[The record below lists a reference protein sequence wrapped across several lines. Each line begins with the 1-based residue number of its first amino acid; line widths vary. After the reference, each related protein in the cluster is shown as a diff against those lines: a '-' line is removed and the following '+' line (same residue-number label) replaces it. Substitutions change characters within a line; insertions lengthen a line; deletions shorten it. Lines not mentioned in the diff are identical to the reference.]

1 MEGKHFTVAN
11 RFTGNNKLMEGS
23 NFMAAS
29 KFTEEIYKMSELLI
43 EPKPILPINRLYLLT
58 TTVMDTQMMLHM
70 DQEPNRLKSLELL
83 LL

>member
-1 MEGKHFTVAN
+1 MEGKHFTMAN
-11 RFTGNNKLMEGS
+11 RFTGNNKLME
-23 NFMAAS
+23 AS
-29 KFTEEIYKMSELLI
+29 KFTQEILKMSELLI
-43 EPKPILPINRLYLLT
+43 EPKPIMLINRLYLLT